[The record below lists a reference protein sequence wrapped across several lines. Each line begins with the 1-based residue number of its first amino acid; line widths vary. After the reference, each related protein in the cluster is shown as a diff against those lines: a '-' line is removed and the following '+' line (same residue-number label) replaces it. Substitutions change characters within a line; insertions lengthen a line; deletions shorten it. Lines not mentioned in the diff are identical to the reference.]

1 MTVAKVA
8 FTAAAGEHYVLF
20 RLHAAG
26 LMAAL
31 APRNAPSVDVIVLSP
46 DEEVTVEVQVKTTA
60 ATLRG
65 GWGTLNI
72 KDETRARPGLYYAL
86 VNIRDPAQPVA
97 YILPSEVVADVLP
110 KQHVAYHKRPR
121 LRGDKN
127 KPKKDN
133 EMRSIR
139 DDFGF
144 VVPGYPP
151 GWMEPYREAWHLLAE

>member
-1 MTVAKVA
+1 MA
-8 FTAAAGEHYVLF
+8 L
-20 RLHAAG
+20 RLPAHPGQRA
-26 LMAAL
+26 
-31 APRNAPSVDVIVLSP
+31 
-46 DEEVTVEVQVKTTA
+46 
-60 ATLRG
+60 
-65 GWGTLNI
+65 GTLPHHQS
-72 KDETRARPGLYYAL
+72 KCGWST
-86 VNIRDPAQPVA
+86 
-97 YILPSEVVADVLP
+97 

>member
-1 MTVAKVA
+1 MAKVA

-46 DEEVTVEVQVKTTA
+46 DEKITAEVQVKTSTG
-60 ATLRG
+60 TVRS
-65 GWGTLNI
+65 GWGTLSV

-86 VNIRDPAQPVA
+86 VNIRDPVQPVS
-97 YILPSEVVADVLP
+97 YIVPSAVVADVLP
-110 KQHVAYHKRPR
+110 KQHRAYHQRPR
-121 LRGDKN
+121 LYGDVT
-127 KPKKDN
+127 KPKADN
-133 EMRSIR
+133 SMRSIR

-144 VVPGYPP
+144 KVPGYPP
-151 GWMEPYREAWHLLAE
+151 GWMKPYLEAWHLLAE